1 MKQRLG
7 ARFHYDHSL
16 FSQPLELDCLKLYQ
30 IGELCLEPGFEV
42 AQHNQSCFEISY
54 IISGKGTFRLHDDV
68 LQVSPGDII
77 ITPCTGVHTIQAG
90 DQDALFY
97 AYMGFTFP
105 PDNGKFS
112 SDIRRYFQSPTQILC
127 QDRGQI
133 YSHFRRCMDE
143 FRHNAEGSRLIME
156 ACLTQIIIW
165 ACRGFSSNAGTLP
178 DEPSI
183 QNPGQLVYRI
193 MRHIDRNI
201 LKPLTVTGIADSL
214 GYSPYYISHLFREK
228 TGGTLQAY
236 ISRSKIEKAQE
247 LMALDRFSLTEVA
260 EKLGY
265 PSLQSFSRAFRSIA
279 GVSPSTWLSLQVKSP
294 DK

>member
-16 FSQPLELDCLKLYQ
+16 FSKPLEFDCLKLYQ

-42 AQHNQSCFEISY
+42 ARHNQSCIEISY
-54 IISGKGTFRLHDDV
+54 IISGKGSFRLDDET
-68 LQVSPGDII
+68 LPVSPGDII
-77 ITPCTGVHTIQAG
+77 ITPSSGVHTIQAG

-105 PDNGKFS
+105 PDNQKFS
-112 SDIRRYFQSPTQILC
+112 SEIRRFFQSPSQIIC

-143 FRHNAEGSRLIME
+143 FRHNADGSQLIME
-156 ACLTQIIIW
+156 ACLTQIVIW
-165 ACRGFSSNAGTLP
+165 AFRGFSVSSGALP

-201 LKPLTVTGIADSL
+201 QKPLTVTGIADSL

-228 TGGTLQAY
+228 TDTTLQAY
-236 ISRSKIEKAQE
+236 ISRCKIEKAQE
-247 LMALDRFSLTEVA
+247 LMSLDRFTLTEVA

-265 PSLQSFSRAFRSIA
+265 PSLQSFSRAFRSVT
-279 GVSPSTWLSLQVKSP
+279 GVSPSGWKTTMDSE
-294 DK
+294 

>member
-16 FSQPLELDCLKLYQ
+16 FSKPLNFEWLKLYQ

-42 AQHNQSCFEISY
+42 GAHNQSCIEISY
-54 IISGKGTFRLHDDV
+54 VISGKGTFQLDD
-68 LQVSPGDII
+68 QTIPVSPGDII
-77 ITPCTGVHTIQAG
+77 ITPCFGVHRIQAG

-97 AYMGFTFP
+97 AYMGFTFL
-105 PDNGKFS
+105 PDNQKFTPE
-112 SDIRRYFQSPTQILC
+112 ILRYFQSSTQILC
-127 QDRGQI
+127 KDRGQI

-143 FRHNAEGSRLIME
+143 FRHNAEGSQLIME

-165 ACRGFSSNAGTLP
+165 ACRGFSITAGTLP

-193 MRHIDRNI
+193 MRHIDQNI
-201 LKPLTVTGIADSL
+201 QKALTVTGIADSL

-228 TGGTLQAY
+228 TGNTLQSY

-247 LMALDRFSLTEVA
+247 LMALDRFSLTEIA
-260 EKLGY
+260 ENLGY
-265 PSLQSFSRAFRSIA
+265 PSLQSFSRAFRSIT
-279 GVSPSTWLSLQVKSP
+279 GVSPSGWKPEPETQ
-294 DK
+294 